1 MNINGKKITHK
12 LFVANIM
19 YKTPVHNAS
28 SMPMISKKRKQLAG
42 IIRMEKARIILTPQR
57 AIHS

>member
-1 MNINGKKITHK
+1 
-12 LFVANIM
+12 M
-19 YKTPVHNAS
+19 YKTPVHNVS

-42 IIRMEKARIILTPQR
+42 NIRMEKARIILTPQR